1 MSLLLLKQ
9 PWAVSWMWPLPW
21 GDFLPAGVTLF
32 MCLHFQAVC
41 LGTAQ
46 LLLGW
51 DVGGSR
57 GRLLPWPPHF
67 PRGCWFSRSAVA
79 ELHGKRDVIVGP
91 AGKWWET
98 EPLISR
104 AWGSVEGQSVA
115 RCPSLPARQLSLH
128 HQLLHLAGSRQW
140 LGHTPGSVIRHQTMG
155 VPMGSAQHGD
165 ILCLGQFLCSPS
177 EM

>member
-1 MSLLLLKQ
+1 M
-9 PWAVSWMWPLPW
+9 
-21 GDFLPAGVTLF
+21 
-32 MCLHFQAVC
+32 
-41 LGTAQ
+41 
-46 LLLGW
+46 
-51 DVGGSR
+51 
-57 GRLLPWPPHF
+57 
-67 PRGCWFSRSAVA
+67 A

>member
-9 PWAVSWMWPLPW
+9 PWAVSWMWPLPR
-21 GDFLPAGVTLF
+21 GDFLLAGVTLF
-32 MCLHFQAVC
+32 MCLHLQAVC
-41 LGTAQ
+41 LGTVQ

-57 GRLLPWPPHF
+57 GRLLPWPPRF

-104 AWGSVEGQSVA
+104 AWGLGLGGGTECRPLPFPPCQA
-115 RCPSLPARQLSLH
+115 IIPSPSAPAPGRLPAGAWAYPWFCHPASD
-128 HQLLHLAGSRQW
+128 
-140 LGHTPGSVIRHQTMG
+140 
-155 VPMGSAQHGD
+155 HGD
-165 ILCLGQFLCSPS
+165 LPS
-177 EM
+177 MGTSSA